1 MNISENEP
9 MSLEEW
15 LEYGHVNGWVGP
27 PVCETHDGL
36 PMSASE
42 EEEFSTGDGDPCIHV
57 LRLYESTDVKKDV
70 EENHS
75 PSIWRASNRG
85 WNVPTED

>member
-1 MNISENEP
+1 MTFD
-9 MSLEEW
+9 EW
-15 LEYGHVNGWVGP
+15 LKVGFDNGWVGA

-36 PMSASE
+36 PLSE
-42 EEEFSTGDGDPCIHV
+42 AEDKAFETDDPCIHI
-57 LRLYESTDVKKDV
+57 LRLYDTLEHKIEV

-85 WNVPTED
+85 LGISPLQ